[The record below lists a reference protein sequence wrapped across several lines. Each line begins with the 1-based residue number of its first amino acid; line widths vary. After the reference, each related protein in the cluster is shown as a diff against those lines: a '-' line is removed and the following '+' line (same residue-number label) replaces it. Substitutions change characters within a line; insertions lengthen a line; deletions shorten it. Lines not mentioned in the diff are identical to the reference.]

1 MSKRYFSLIML
12 SFIIVI
18 STLLFT
24 SFVTDK
30 YYIWCS
36 LFLLSIIML
45 PFYIRFER
53 KAFVSREIVIVAVLA
68 AIAAVS
74 RVPFSIMPS
83 VQPTSFVIIV
93 SAIVF
98 GSETGFMIGAT
109 AALVSNIFLGQGPWT
124 PWQMF
129 SWGMIG
135 FIAGLLR
142 NTFIMRKLWGR
153 VIYGFIAGFVFGWIM
168 NLWGILGFLEGL
180 TWKDFIAYYAA
191 SFYFDLAHALSN
203 VIFLV
208 LFSSSWIRIITR
220 FKKKYGILDDDK
232 ELLSQVNKA

>member
-1 MSKRYFSLIML
+1 M
-12 SFIIVI
+12 IIIGV
-18 STLLFT
+18 LLFT
-24 SFVTDK
+24 SFVTDE

-36 LFLLSIIML
+36 LFLLAVIML
-45 PFYIRFER
+45 PFYIRFEKR
-53 KAFVSREIVIVAVLA
+53 AFVSREIVIVAVLA

-74 RVPFSIMPS
+74 RVPFSLMPS

-98 GSETGFMIGAT
+98 GSETGFMVGAT

-129 SWGMIG
+129 AWGMIG
-135 FIAGLLR
+135 FTAGLLR
-142 NTFIMRKLWGR
+142 NTWLMRKMWGR
-153 VIYGFIAGFVFGWIM
+153 IIYGFIVGFIFGWIM

-180 TWKDFIAYYAA
+180 TWKNFIAYYMT
-191 SFYFDLAHALSN
+191 SFYFDFAHALSN

-208 LFSSSWIRIITR
+208 LFSSSWIRILMR
-220 FKKKYGILDDDK
+220 FKKKYGILDDDN
-232 ELLSQVNKA
+232 ERLLKGNKA

>member
-1 MSKRYFSLIML
+1 MSKRYVAFVVLIFM
-12 SFIIVI
+12 IIIGV
-18 STLLFT
+18 LLFT
-24 SFVTDK
+24 SFVTDE

-36 LFLLSIIML
+36 LFLLAIIML
-45 PFYIRFER
+45 PFYIRFEKR
-53 KAFVSREIVIVAVLA
+53 AFVSREIVIVAVLA

-74 RVPFSIMPS
+74 RVPFSLMPS

-98 GSETGFMIGAT
+98 GSETGFMVGAT

-129 SWGMIG
+129 AWGMIG
-135 FIAGLLR
+135 FTAGLLR
-142 NTFIMRKLWGR
+142 NTWLMRKMWGR
-153 VIYGFIAGFVFGWIM
+153 IIYGFIVGFIFGWIM

-180 TWKDFIAYYAA
+180 TWKDFIAYYIA
-191 SFYFDLAHALSN
+191 SFYFDFAHALSN

-208 LFSSSWIRIITR
+208 VFSSSWIRILMR
-220 FKKKYGILDDDK
+220 FKKKYGILDDDNGR
-232 ELLSQVNKA
+232 LLEGNKA

>member
-1 MSKRYFSLIML
+1 MI
-12 SFIIVI
+12 I
-18 STLLFT
+18 STLVFT
-24 SFVTDK
+24 SFVTDE

-36 LFLLSIIML
+36 LFMLFAIML
-45 PFYIRFER
+45 PFYIRFEK
-53 KAFVSREIVIVAVLA
+53 KAFVSREIVIIAVLA

-74 RVPFSIMPS
+74 RIPFSVLPS

-129 SWGMIG
+129 AWGMMG
-135 FIAGLLR
+135 FTAGLLR
-142 NTFIMRKLWGR
+142 NTFVMKRLWGR
-153 VIYGFIAGFVFGWIM
+153 ILFGFIAGFAFGWIM
-168 NLWGILGFLEGL
+168 NLWGILGFFQEL
-180 TWKDFIAYYAA
+180 TWKTFLASYIA

-203 VIFLV
+203 VIFLA
-208 LFSSSWIRIITR
+208 LFSSPWIKMMTR
-220 FKKKYGILDDDK
+220 FKKKYGILEENTQLISPVD
-232 ELLSQVNKA
+232 QA